1 VGCSVGVLEG
11 RVDGEA
17 EVLRLGLF
25 ELIGDGIG
33 EGLEVG
39 GSLGP
44 TVGFGVGENEGMSE
58 GMEFG
63 VEVGVELVVEVGVV
77 LGVADTMEFGIAEG
91 IVLVVD
97 SGDWVGDA
105 EGTTAGARVIVG
117 APEAPFVGLEGGRVL
132 AATEGASDAFNVA
145 VAGGTNEG
153 SLDGTADGELVV
165 ITVKFAVADGAGGN
179 KVGIVVVSRIGALVG
194 ASVGEIVGAVIVMI
208 SGVPVGL
215 SVGIGDGFPVGISS
229 SRGIS
234 TDGLIDSGAEIA
246 TVGVPA
252 GSAKIV
258 PFMGVSAMGLS
269 VEIWVG
275 RAVKVGWEDT
285 VGVNEGC
292 VDVVGS
298 KDELGVDDAT
308 TTGAEEGALSIKEFA
323 TSNFLRLEDTSE

>member
-17 EVLRLGLF
+17 EVLRLGPF

-91 IVLVVD
+91 IALVVD
-97 SGDWVGDA
+97 SGDWVGDT

-145 VAGGTNEG
+145 VGGGTNEG
-153 SLDGTADGELVV
+153 LMDGTADGELVV
-165 ITVKFAVADGAGGN
+165 ITVKFSVAGGN
-179 KVGIVVVSRIGALVG
+179 KVGIVVVSRVG
-194 ASVGEIVGAVIVMI
+194 AVVGPLVGEIVGAA
-208 SGVPVGL
+208 GVLVGF
-215 SVGIGDGFPVGISS
+215 SCRIGDGFPVGISS
-229 SRGIS
+229 SCGIS
-234 TDGLIDSGAEIA
+234 MNGLIDTGVAIA
-246 TVGVPA
+246 AVGVPA
-252 GSAKIV
+252 GSAKIG
-258 PFMGVSAMGLS
+258 PFIEVSAVGLS

-275 RAVKVGWEDT
+275 RAVNVGWEDT

-308 TTGAEEGALSIKEFA
+308 TAGAEEGMLSIKEFA
-323 TSNFLRLEDTSE
+323 TSNLLRLEDTSE